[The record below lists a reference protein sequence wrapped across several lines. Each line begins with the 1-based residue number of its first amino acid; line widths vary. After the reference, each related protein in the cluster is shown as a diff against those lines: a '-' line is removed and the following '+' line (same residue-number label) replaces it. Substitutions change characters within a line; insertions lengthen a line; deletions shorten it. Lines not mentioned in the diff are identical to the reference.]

1 MGAAKERRGKGYIE
15 CAIQQLY
22 PLELSFCCCD
32 VQPTPYTLHP
42 TPYTNPETSVLRPKR
57 NGVIAAGQRIRN
69 MEKDHLG
76 DWSPL

>member
-1 MGAAKERRGKGYIE
+1 MGAAKERRGKGYVE

-32 VQPTPYTLHP
+32 VEP

>member
-32 VQPTPYTLHP
+32 VEPA
-42 TPYTNPETSVLRPKR
+42 PYTNPETSVLE
-57 NGVIAAGQRIRN
+57 AGW
-69 MEKDHLG
+69 G
-76 DWSPL
+76 AVGP